1 MRRTGF
7 WMTKC
12 ACPSPYTPPCL
23 PPHRDS
29 TEASRP
35 FSWDWAVGRFQ
46 FSQIRIYIV
55 NHPRSL
61 FYICGSISPQE
72 TKVGQFAE
80 QFFFYILSLKLFWTF
95 DAKYKVTF
103 NLKSVF
109 QLDWFQDYFRF
120 STLYKNVLQY
130 PFYATSCNNRFSP
143 TKSGC
148 LTLWQCSPL
157 WPSQFPIQTGA
168 DNLKLFPSL
177 SSSFP
182 WGGVCSPKSKNS
194 FSLNNW
200 HHPANSSP

>member
-1 MRRTGF
+1 M
-7 WMTKC
+7 
-12 ACPSPYTPPCL
+12 SSTPPCL

-29 TEASRP
+29 AEASRP
-35 FSWDWAVGRFQ
+35 FSWDWAAGRFQ

-55 NHPRSL
+55 NRPRSL
-61 FYICGSISPQE
+61 FYMWFDFTPGNQGRTIFLI
-72 TKVGQFAE
+72 FN
-80 QFFFYILSLKLFWTF
+80 ILSLKLFWTF

-120 STLYKNVLQY
+120 SNLYKNVLQY
-130 PFYATSCNNRFSP
+130 PFYATSCHNRFSP

-182 WGGVCSPKSKNS
+182 WVGVCSPKSKNS